1 MIPLPDAGDGS
12 RRNRAKK
19 RRPPRARRG
28 GGGGARQ
35 PAGQLVAVGV
45 ALVLALAAI
54 GYVAIGLVTGDDDSQ
69 SGSGTD
75 TEPTGGGSASSS
87 SLVVVTGED
96 GIVAGITVLA
106 VSSSGSGGA
115 VVHVPPGAM
124 VEVPSFGL
132 TSLAD
137 AAADGSGD
145 LLRTSIENLLGVTFD
160 AAVALDPAALARLV
174 PAEGLDVSLE
184 EAVEE
189 QTATGRISVVFPA
202 GPQTLAPTDTA
213 RFLAALGD
221 GTQLERLVRHQAFW
235 TAYLEALD
243 ASPAP
248 VEVLGADVGGTVIAL
263 ATGQVRHQVLPVES
277 VGGTTGAD
285 ELYRVPGDE
294 LAALVRR
301 LFPDAIPST
310 TSGERIRVQ
319 VLNGVGAPGL
329 AQLVSPLLVPA
340 GAQVT
345 LSDNA
350 DRFDYAVTQVVYY
363 DDARQADAEAVRA
376 ALGVGELV
384 KSLADLDVVD
394 VTVVIGADFVQAHA
408 GSNPTPSP
416 EGPTP

>member
-19 RRPPRARRG
+19 RRPPRAPRPARSG
-28 GGGGARQ
+28 GDRQ
-35 PAGQLVAVGV
+35 SAGQLVAVGV

-54 GYVAIGLVTGDDDSQ
+54 GYVALGLVTGDDDSQ
-69 SGSGTD
+69 SGSGTEA
-75 TEPTGGGSASSS
+75 EPTGGGAASSS
-87 SLVVVTGED
+87 SLVVVTGDD
-96 GIVAGITVLA
+96 GVVVGITVLA
-106 VSSSGSGGA
+106 VSSSGSGGSI
-115 VVHVPPGAM
+115 VHVPPGAM

-132 TSLAD
+132 ASLAD
-137 AAADGSGD
+137 AAADGGGD

-160 AAVALDPAALARLV
+160 AAVALDPAAVARLV
-174 PAEGLDVSLE
+174 PGDGLDVSID

-189 QTATGRISVVFPA
+189 QTGTGRIGVVFPA
-202 GPQTLAPTDTA
+202 GPQTLAPADVP

-235 TAYLEALD
+235 AAYLESLD
-243 ASPAP
+243 SSPAA
-248 VEVLGADVGGTVIAL
+248 VLGADVGRAVTAL
-263 ATGQVRHQVLPVES
+263 ADGSVRHQVLPVEA

-294 LAALVRR
+294 LVALVRR

-319 VLNGVGAPGL
+319 VLNGVGTPGL

-408 GSNPTPSP
+408 GSNPTPPP

>member
-1 MIPLPDAGDGS
+1 VIPLPDAGDGS

-19 RRPPRARRG
+19 RRPPRAPRG
-28 GGGGARQ
+28 GDRQ
-35 PAGQLVAVGV
+35 STGQLVAVGV

-75 TEPTGGGSASSS
+75 TQPTGGGSASSS

-106 VSSSGSGGA
+106 VSSSGSGGS

-137 AAADGSGD
+137 AAAEGSGD
-145 LLRTSIENLLGVTFD
+145 LLRTSIENLLGITFD
-160 AAVALDPAALARLV
+160 AAVALDPEAVARLV
-174 PAEGLDVSLE
+174 PAAGLDVSLE
-184 EAVEE
+184 DAVEE
-189 QTATGRISVVFPA
+189 QTSTGRIGVVFPA
-202 GPQTLAPTDTA
+202 GAQTLGPRDTA

-221 GTQLERLVRHQAFW
+221 GTQLQRLVRHQAFW

-243 ASPAP
+243 ASPSPA
-248 VEVLGADVGGTVIAL
+248 EVLGPDVGRAVTAL
-263 ATGQVRHQVLPVES
+263 AAGPVRHQVLPVES

-294 LAALVRR
+294 LVALVRR

-319 VLNGVGAPGL
+319 VLNGVGTPGL